1 MSFFDHKTNQN
12 ISVSIIIIAL
22 YFTTLSFSIG
32 KVGWYSTPSSIM
44 SRHSHLFGLVLS
56 VKLLEKS
63 CQMDEANVMLLLSAR
78 STESLY
84 IQESVATF
92 LSVIQCLSPGA
103 HLHLNS
109 GNTQSTMSRGLS
121 SPFLVRGNWSSN
133 KRSARVMKIFTTTLC
148 SRQSPFFQTKK
159 IELDPGPVPPLH
171 LRCRSGRVRW
181 WSNPSVPTYG
191 VDWRMVS
198 GNIPGQTLSIWPL
211 CNFNC
216 SQLETRITSGIL
228 CILTRHMSHCHM
240 PCSISISIYMLSYIT
255 LANQTNLGSTPTCST
270 AEEELWKETRRVM
283 NTKGS

>member
-1 MSFFDHKTNQN
+1 
-12 ISVSIIIIAL
+12 
-22 YFTTLSFSIG
+22 
-32 KVGWYSTPSSIM
+32 
-44 SRHSHLFGLVLS
+44 
-56 VKLLEKS
+56 
-63 CQMDEANVMLLLSAR
+63 MDEANVMLLLSAR

-109 GNTQSTMSRGLS
+109 GNTQSRMSGGLS
-121 SPFLVRGNWSSN
+121 SPYLVRGNWSIN

-171 LRCRSGRVRW
+171 LRCRWGRVRW

-198 GNIPGQTLSIWPL
+198 GNIPCQTLSIWPL

-216 SQLETRITSGIL
+216 SQLETRIIPPPVVFCVYWHGICHTTVTCHAPSPSQYTSSLI
-228 CILTRHMSHCHM
+228 
-240 PCSISISIYMLSYIT
+240 
-255 LANQTNLGSTPTCST
+255 
-270 AEEELWKETRRVM
+270 
-283 NTKGS
+283 